1 MILALTEVCLIDVL
15 YTLKIRQR
23 RTGNCAPNSLIN
35 KINEPPPEKASSLMS
50 FHGGTYRLLLI
61 HLRSE
66 TENKKRTEWNERGTW
81 A

>member
-1 MILALTEVCLIDVL
+1 MILALSEVCLIDVL

-23 RTGNCAPNSLIN
+23 RTGNCVPNSLIN
-35 KINEPPPEKASSLMS
+35 KINEPPPEKTSSLMS
-50 FHGGTYRLLLI
+50 FHGGTYHLLLI